1 MFDSS
6 ARMTT
11 AAAETDRGLVAAARQ
26 GDGDAFRA
34 LAEPHRRALHVHCYR
49 MLGSVHDADDAV
61 QETMLRAWRRLET
74 YAGRASIRAWL
85 FGIATNACLDALRQR
100 PRRLLPTA
108 VAGPADPHAIP
119 APPLEIAWLEP
130 YPDGLL
136 DPHEAFAEREQIR
149 LAFVAAVQHLP
160 PRQRAVLLLR
170 EVLGWSAKEVAEQL
184 DATVASVN
192 AALAR
197 ARAALRD
204 LHPDER
210 PASADEA
217 AIVAR
222 YVAAWEAADVAA
234 LAALLSED
242 VRLAMPPTPS
252 WYEGKA
258 SVSEFLE
265 ATFTRFPHL
274 HLFRTRANGSEAVAV
289 YDGRDALAIKVFDFG
304 RAGIREI
311 IGFTDPRLFPLF
323 GLPLHSAQRPRG
335 LRS

>member
-1 MFDSS
+1 
-6 ARMTT
+6 MTT
-11 AAAETDRGLVAAARQ
+11 AAEETDRGLVAAARR

-34 LAEPHRRALHVHCYR
+34 LTEPHRRALHVHCYR

-108 VAGPADPHAIP
+108 VAGAADPLAIP

-130 YPDGLL
+130 YPDRLL
-136 DPHEAFAEREQIR
+136 DPQEAFAERERIR

-170 EVLGWSAKEVAEQL
+170 DVLGWSAKEVAEQL

-204 LHPDER
+204 RQPDER

-222 YVAAWEAADVAA
+222 YVAAWEAADIAA

-252 WYEGKA
+252 WYDGKA
-258 SVSEFLE
+258 SVTEFLE
-265 ATFTRFPHL
+265 ATFARFPQL
-274 HLFRTRANGSEAVAV
+274 HLVRTRANGAEAVAV

-304 RAGIREI
+304 RTGIREI
-311 IGFTDPRLFPLF
+311 TGFADPRLFPLF
-323 GLPLHSAQRPRG
+323 DLPIQRPRG

>member
-1 MFDSS
+1 
-6 ARMTT
+6 MTT
-11 AAAETDRGLVAAARQ
+11 AAAETDRGLVAAARR
-26 GDGDAFRA
+26 GDGDAFRT
-34 LAEPHRRALHVHCYR
+34 LTEPHRRALHVHCYR

-74 YAGRASIRAWL
+74 YAGRASVRAWL

-100 PRRLLPTA
+100 PRRLLPAA
-108 VAGPADPHAIP
+108 VAGAADPRAIP

-130 YPDGLL
+130 YPDRLL
-136 DPHEAFAEREQIR
+136 DPQEAFDERERIR

-170 EVLGWSAKEVAEQL
+170 DVLGWSAKEVAEQL

-197 ARAALRD
+197 ARSSLRH
-204 LHPDER
+204 LPPDER
-210 PASADEA
+210 PASEDEA
-217 AIVAR
+217 AVVAR
-222 YVAAWEAADVAA
+222 YVAAWEAADVPA

-252 WYEGKA
+252 WYDGKA

-265 ATFTRFPHL
+265 ATFARFPHL
-274 HLFRTRANGSEAVAV
+274 HLVRTRANGSEAVAV
-289 YDGRDALAIKVFDFG
+289 YDGRDPLAIKVFELG
-304 RAGIREI
+304 RTGIREI
-311 IGFTDPRLFPLF
+311 TGFADPRLFPRF